1 MRDRVLALT
10 LLAGLSGALQTS
22 FCRTLSTA
30 APAGGAPARFYSVL
44 IVQVLQLL
52 AVGAV
57 TAVAAAP
64 RTRWPVLVLTGALVG
79 VLGQGLASL
88 YVGADAFLLIPAAL
102 TTAAG
107 ALLYRLLL
115 PAPAERDE
123 EQRYA

>member
-57 TAVAAAP
+57 TAVEVVEPIREELERLAAA
-64 RTRWPVLVLTGALVG
+64 R
-79 VLGQGLASL
+79 
-88 YVGADAFLLIPAAL
+88 AAV
-102 TTAAG
+102 AKA
-107 ALLYRLLL
+107 R
-115 PAPAERDE
+115 
-123 EQRYA
+123 